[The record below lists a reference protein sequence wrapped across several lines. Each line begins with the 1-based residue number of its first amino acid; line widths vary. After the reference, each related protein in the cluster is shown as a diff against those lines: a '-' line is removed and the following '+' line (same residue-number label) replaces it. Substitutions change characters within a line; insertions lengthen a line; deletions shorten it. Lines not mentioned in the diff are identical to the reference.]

1 MHELKAIIF
10 DMDGTLADTEDIHR
24 QAFNRAFAEFDLGW
38 VWPFEEYKRLL
49 AISGGKERIRS
60 YMAEQQ
66 TEAVDG
72 ISLDDLARRIH
83 QRKSDIYR
91 GMLVD
96 GHIQLRNGVVR
107 LINEAR
113 DEGITLAVATS
124 SCQANVETLLCN
136 TLGENA
142 LALFSTIVTSNS
154 VAEKK
159 PSPAAYTQALSNLG
173 LAPQHCIALEDTYNG
188 NQAAMAAHLPT
199 VITTHPYT
207 TEDDFTGA
215 ALVVDQLGEP
225 GKEFTVAWGKN
236 FSKNLV
242 DLELLQLICQ
252 DANTGTETKQWPS
265 SKVAASV
272 S

>member
-1 MHELKAIIF
+1 MAELKAIIF

-60 YMAEQQ
+60 YMEEQQ
-66 TEAVDG
+66 TEAVEG
-72 ISLDDLARRIH
+72 MSLDELVIRIH

-91 GMLVD
+91 EMLVN
-96 GHIQLRNGVVR
+96 GQIQLRNGVVR

-113 DEGITLAVATS
+113 DEGLILAIATS
-124 SCQANVETLLCN
+124 SCKANVDTLLRN

-142 LALFSTIVTSNS
+142 LALFSSIVSSNT
-154 VAEKK
+154 VKEKK
-159 PSPAAYTQALSNLG
+159 PSPAAYLKALDEIDIPAQN
-173 LAPQHCIALEDTYNG
+173 CIALEDTYNG
-188 NQAAMAAHLPT
+188 NRAALTAGLPT

-207 TEDDFTGA
+207 VEDDFSGA

-225 GKEFTVAWGKN
+225 GKGFEVFQGDC
-236 FSKNLV
+236 FSRKIV
-242 DLELLQLICQ
+242 DIDLLKQIRESSTTAPVLSTDQ
-252 DANTGTETKQWPS
+252 EETL
-265 SKVAASV
+265 VAATS
-272 S
+272 